1 MPLNL
6 ASPGIVVKEF
16 DLTLGRVAPSSNKTG
31 AIVSPFA
38 RGPVD
43 VPTLVQNENDL
54 LNIFGEPYATD
65 KHYENW
71 LTASSFLAY
80 GGSLRV
86 VRANDSA
93 LVNGMIGTAASV
105 KIDSLEHYNLLG
117 YDENT
122 LNGVVV
128 AAKNPGSWSNG
139 LRVAIIDSK
148 ADQTLSIASTSGAV
162 VGYGISQS
170 VVGRVNPGAGSTA
183 VLDGYLKGIITG
195 IGAGT
200 LDVKVLSH
208 VSAAGTET
216 TVDYQ
221 ESGIYSFYTNQLVSV
236 LDSSVGVATTGVVT
250 ARVDW
255 FGQQTIGVTTNSSI
269 NWSSV
274 AQKPGT
280 SAYAAARGSRF
291 DEVHVVVIDG
301 LGSISGN
308 AGTILEKHLSLSKAT
323 DAEFSVGSPS
333 NWRKYLEQNSNYIFG
348 LGSPTGI
355 VTTGFTSGYT
365 PATNNAW
372 DQNANGITFAA
383 TGSSTNALSKGKD
396 YGGKLGIA
404 TAGALTASLGELS
417 DGYDLFESTDNYT
430 VDFLL
435 MGSAAYAKETA
446 QALAN
451 KIISVAE
458 LRKDALAFV
467 SPYRGAALTDTS
479 TQGEVTVRS
488 SSDITT
494 NLVSFYAPITSSSY
508 AVFDSGYK
516 YMYDRFS
523 NTFRYVPLN
532 GDIAGLC
539 ARNDINN
546 FPWYSPAGTTR
557 GAILNAVKLAYN
569 PTKSQRDVLYSN
581 RINSVVFSP
590 GSGIILFG
598 DKTGLAKAS
607 AFDRINV
614 RRLFV
619 YLENAISQAA
629 KDALF
634 EFNDEVTRTNF
645 VNTVEPFLRDIQ
657 SKRGIFDFVVICDET
672 NNTASVIDSNEF
684 RADIFIKPARSI
696 NFIGLNFIATK
707 TGVDFEEV
715 IGNF

>member
-105 KIDSLEHYNLLG
+105 KIDSSEHYNLLG

-122 LNGVVV
+122 LANVVV
-128 AAKNPGSWSNG
+128 AARNPGSWSNG

-208 VSAAGTET
+208 VSAGGTET

-221 ESGIYSFYTNQLVSV
+221 ESGIYSFYTNQLISV

-269 NWSSV
+269 NWNSV

-291 DEVHVVVIDG
+291 DEVHVVVIDDKG
-301 LGSISGN
+301 KISGN
-308 AGTILEKHLSLSKAT
+308 SGTILEKHLNLSKAK
-323 DAEFSVGSPS
+323 DAEYSTGSPS
-333 NWRKYLEQNSNYIFG
+333 YWRKYLEVNSNYLFAGSQPHSAIGGITTCSFNAASVGATTLALDTNTSWDQTAAGVAFG
-348 LGSPTGI
+348 CHGSNTLKLLGGLNYNGQTGI
-355 VTTGFTSGYT
+355 TTT
-365 PATNNAW
+365 
-372 DQNANGITFAA
+372 
-383 TGSSTNALSKGKD
+383 
-396 YGGKLGIA
+396 
-404 TAGALTASLGELS
+404 GALTAPLGNLTN
-417 DGYDLFESTDNYT
+417 GYALFENTDNYK

-451 KIISVAE
+451 KLISVAE
-458 LRKDALAFV
+458 LRKDCLAFV
-467 SPYRGAALTDTS
+467 SPYRAAALTDTS
-479 TQGEVTVRS
+479 SQTAVTVNS
-488 SSDITT
+488 DADITD
-494 NLVSFYAPITSSSY
+494 NVISFYSPIKI
-508 AVFDSGYK
+508 G
-516 YMYDRFS
+516 
-523 NTFRYVPLN
+523 
-532 GDIAGLC
+532 
-539 ARNDINN
+539 
-546 FPWYSPAGTTR
+546 
-557 GAILNAVKLAYN
+557 
-569 PTKSQRDVLYSN
+569 
-581 RINSVVFSP
+581 
-590 GSGIILFG
+590 
-598 DKTGLAKAS
+598 
-607 AFDRINV
+607 
-614 RRLFV
+614 
-619 YLENAISQAA
+619 
-629 KDALF
+629 
-634 EFNDEVTRTNF
+634 
-645 VNTVEPFLRDIQ
+645 
-657 SKRGIFDFVVICDET
+657 
-672 NNTASVIDSNEF
+672 
-684 RADIFIKPARSI
+684 RAH
-696 NFIGLNFIATK
+696 
-707 TGVDFEEV
+707 V
-715 IGNF
+715 